1 MISRISELYE
11 KIVLHRPVLTL
22 LVVAL
27 IVAFFSVYVPD
38 FKLDASGESLVLE
51 NDRDLRYYR
60 SIQARYGSDDNV
72 IVTYTPEKALFSEE
86 SLSDLQEL
94 RDSLLEIER
103 VESIASILD
112 VPLINS
118 PPISLKELSD
128 QVRRLEDPDTD
139 ISLAKKEF
147 LTSPLY
153 KNLIISPEGNTTALQ
168 VTFRRDDTFYSLLE
182 RRDRL
187 REKELVMELTQEEE
201 DELVRVSKEFKD
213 YIADLMDREGRDIAR
228 IRAIMD
234 KYRDNAKLYLG
245 GIPMIASDMTDFIR
259 HDLSVFGLGVLCFLI
274 IMLEMFFHKAR
285 WVVIS
290 MICCFAS
297 VLFMFGF
304 LGLVEWRVTVVS
316 SNFTS
321 LLLIITLSLT
331 VHLIVRY
338 HELYSENKGARHYY
352 LISETMKSKAIP
364 SIYTALTTIV
374 AFGSLLVSGIR
385 PVIDFGWMMSIGIC
399 VAFLMSFAIF
409 PASLMLLK
417 PRLALPRHDLIG
429 SLTRIFSSLVENHG
443 RSILVLY
450 ILIAVMSIAGISRLT
465 IENRFI
471 DHFKRSTEIYQ
482 GMEMVDRELGG
493 TIPLDVIVD
502 APADFFASEDEED
515 IIFEDEFDDGSESEA
530 GFSGTSY
537 WYNDFKV
544 DTLKA
549 IHDYL
554 DNLPETG
561 KVLSMATTL
570 KMMRQLNEDKPLD
583 NIMLSIIYKKL
594 PAEIKKSL
602 FDPYISEDGNQVRF
616 TTRVFESDISLRRN
630 ELLKKIRLDLVNNIG
645 LPEDQ
650 LHITG
655 MVVLYNNMLQSL
667 YRSQIL
673 TIGVVFLAIMLMFII
688 LFRSLKLAAIAIVP
702 NLITAG
708 MVLGFMGWIKI
719 PLDIMTITI
728 AAITIGIAV
737 DDTIHY
743 MHRFL
748 VEIPKDNDYIATMK
762 RCHASIGRAMYYTSV
777 TVIVGFSILAL
788 SSFMPTI
795 YFGLLTGLAMTVALI
810 ANLTLLPVLLIILK
824 PGEVQSS

>member
-86 SLSDLQEL
+86 SLSDLKEL

-213 YIADLMDREGRDIAR
+213 YTADLMDREGRDIAR

-417 PRLALPRHDLIG
+417 PRVALPRHDLIG

-502 APADFFASEDEED
+502 APADFFSSEDEED
-515 IIFEDEFDDGSESEA
+515 IIFEDEFDDGLDSEA

-537 WYNDFKV
+537 WYNEFEV

-630 ELLKKIRLDLVNNIG
+630 ELLKKMRLDLVNNIG

-667 YRSQIL
+667 YQSQIL

-688 LFRSLKLAAIAIVP
+688 LFRSIKLAAIAIIP
-702 NLITAG
+702 NLISAG
-708 MVLGFMGWIKI
+708 MVLGFMGWMKI

-762 RCHASIGRAMYYTSV
+762 RCHASIGRAMYYTSA

-788 SSFMPTI
+788 SNFVPGV
-795 YFGLLTGLAMTVALI
+795 YFGLLTGLAMLI
-810 ANLTLLPVLLIILK
+810 ALLADLTLLPGLLVLFK
-824 PGEVQSS
+824 PFGPEGD

>member
-1 MISRISELYE
+1 
-11 KIVLHRPVLTL
+11 VLTL

-86 SLSDLQEL
+86 SLSDLKEL

-409 PASLMLLK
+409 PA
-417 PRLALPRHDLIG
+417 
-429 SLTRIFSSLVENHG
+429 
-443 RSILVLY
+443 
-450 ILIAVMSIAGISRLT
+450 
-465 IENRFI
+465 
-471 DHFKRSTEIYQ
+471 
-482 GMEMVDRELGG
+482 
-493 TIPLDVIVD
+493 
-502 APADFFASEDEED
+502 
-515 IIFEDEFDDGSESEA
+515 
-530 GFSGTSY
+530 
-537 WYNDFKV
+537 
-544 DTLKA
+544 
-549 IHDYL
+549 
-554 DNLPETG
+554 
-561 KVLSMATTL
+561 
-570 KMMRQLNEDKPLD
+570 
-583 NIMLSIIYKKL
+583 
-594 PAEIKKSL
+594 
-602 FDPYISEDGNQVRF
+602 
-616 TTRVFESDISLRRN
+616 
-630 ELLKKIRLDLVNNIG
+630 
-645 LPEDQ
+645 
-650 LHITG
+650 
-655 MVVLYNNMLQSL
+655 
-667 YRSQIL
+667 
-673 TIGVVFLAIMLMFII
+673 
-688 LFRSLKLAAIAIVP
+688 
-702 NLITAG
+702 
-708 MVLGFMGWIKI
+708 
-719 PLDIMTITI
+719 
-728 AAITIGIAV
+728 
-737 DDTIHY
+737 
-743 MHRFL
+743 
-748 VEIPKDNDYIATMK
+748 
-762 RCHASIGRAMYYTSV
+762 
-777 TVIVGFSILAL
+777 
-788 SSFMPTI
+788 
-795 YFGLLTGLAMTVALI
+795 
-810 ANLTLLPVLLIILK
+810 
-824 PGEVQSS
+824 

>member
-86 SLSDLQEL
+86 SLSDLKEL

-338 HELYSENKGARHYY
+338 HELYSENKGASHHY

-515 IIFEDEFDDGSESEA
+515 IIFEDEFDDGLDSEA

-537 WYNDFKV
+537 WYNEFKV

-554 DNLPETG
+554 DDLPETG

-616 TTRVFESDISLRRN
+616 TMRVFESDISLRRN
-630 ELLKKIRLDLVNNIG
+630 ELLKKIRLDLVNDIG

-795 YFGLLTGLAMTVALI
+795 YFGLLTGLAMAVALI
-810 ANLTLLPVLLIILK
+810 ADLTLLPVLLIMLK
-824 PGEVQSS
+824 PGKVQSS